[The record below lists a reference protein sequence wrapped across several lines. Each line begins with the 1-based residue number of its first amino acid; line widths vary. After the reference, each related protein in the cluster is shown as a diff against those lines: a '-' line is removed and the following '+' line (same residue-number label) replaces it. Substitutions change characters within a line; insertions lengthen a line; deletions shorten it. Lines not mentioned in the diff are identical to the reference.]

1 MCLVGCVDTN
11 THFGRDYSE
20 ERRIE
25 AYCQKDVYIVV
36 TELAIQKTI

>member
-1 MCLVGCVDTN
+1 MCLVGCIDTN

-25 AYCQKDVYIVV
+25 AYCLGGIKY
-36 TELAIQKTI
+36 AYG